1 LGTVSVLIVNWN
13 SRDYLKKCLYSIR
26 ETCSDLKP
34 QIIVVDSG
42 SYDGCA
48 DMVADEFPEVE
59 FVQSTQNIGFGR
71 ANNLGFEY
79 VKNEYL
85 LLLNPDTELRK
96 DSLEA
101 LLFAIRREP
110 SIGLVGPRL
119 INTDGSLQ
127 TSCVQALPTPLNQAI
142 DSAFFRKLFPRSS
155 LWGNYKAFYSAVPIE
170 VEAVSGACM
179 LMPAKVYGQLNGFD
193 TRYFMYAEDMDLC
206 ARVRRLGLKIIHVPC
221 AVVVHHG
228 GGSSVSRPNSESVW
242 TMRVSLEQFMRI
254 NLSRSSAILYRLLQG
269 LSASIRLALLFATML
284 LFYKKK
290 DADSASVTKWLSVL
304 AYCFGFGPYRFASR
318 KRRIP

>member
-1 LGTVSVLIVNWN
+1 
-13 SRDYLKKCLYSIR
+13 
-26 ETCSDLKP
+26 
-34 QIIVVDSG
+34 
-42 SYDGCA
+42 
-48 DMVADEFPEVE
+48 MVADEFPEVE